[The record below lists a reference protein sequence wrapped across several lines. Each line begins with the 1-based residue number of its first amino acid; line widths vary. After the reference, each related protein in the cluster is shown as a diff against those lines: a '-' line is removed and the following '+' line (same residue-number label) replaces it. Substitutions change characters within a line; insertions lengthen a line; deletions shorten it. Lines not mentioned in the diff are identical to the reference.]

1 LFHNT
6 TPLPAAAS
14 TYLWTQRYAVVLF
27 ATWVP
32 TLFSSLLSQTAV
44 TP

>member
-1 LFHNT
+1 LFHNA
-6 TPLPAAAS
+6 TPPPAAAG
-14 TYLWTQRYAVVLF
+14 TYMWTQRYAVVLL

-32 TLFSSLLSQTAV
+32 TLFSSLLSQTAL